1 MNKTDQQKNNMY
13 INYWTEN
20 GKSSK
25 EINNAMKIK
34 IVTNYTDSKGILRTR
49 ETYRHPKLNDL
60 TFDNLPSKSKGLTK
74 KEKKERFEK
83 APYSDKHN
91 NLINKLYGKPNSIFK
106 KQAEK
111 AAHENKI
118 NDIMFKKKIHTLVNK
133 QNYQQDCPNLLIV
146 KRKDSKGLPY
156 DFSINAS
163 RKSLEELR
171 KDGEALNKTLSKT
184 MRDYSGIE
192 IWERSNYLLKG
203 TGVLTNYRYC
213 IFKDKE
219 YKKAA

>member
-1 MNKTDQQKNNMY
+1 MNKTDQQKNNTY
-13 INYWTEN
+13 IDYWTEN

-34 IVTNYTDSKGILRTR
+34 ITKNYTDSKGILRTR
-49 ETYRHPKLNDL
+49 ITHRHPKLSDL
-60 TFDNLPSKSKGLTK
+60 TFENLLPKSKALSTE
-74 KEKKERFEK
+74 EKKERFEK

-91 NLINKLYGKPNSIFK
+91 KLISSLYGKVNTIFK

-118 NDIMFKKKIHTLVNK
+118 NNIMFKKKIHTLVNK
-133 QNYQQDCPNLLIV
+133 QNYQKDCPNLLIV
-146 KRKDSKGLPY
+146 QRKDSKGLPY

-203 TGVLTNYRYC
+203 TGVPTNYRYC
-213 IFKDKE
+213 IYKDKE

>member
-1 MNKTDQQKNNMY
+1 MNKTDQQKNNTY

-20 GKSSK
+20 GKASK
-25 EINNAMKIK
+25 EINHSMKIK
-34 IVTNYTDSKGILRTR
+34 ITTEYKDGKGILRTR
-49 ETYRHPKLNDL
+49 TTYRHPKLSDL
-60 TFDNLPSKSKGLTK
+60 TFENLPSKSKALTK
-74 KEKKERFEK
+74 EEKKKRFEDI
-83 APYSDKHN
+83 PYSDKHN
-91 NLINKLYGKPNSIFK
+91 SLINKLYSKPNSIFK

-118 NDIMFKKKIHTLVNK
+118 NNIMFKKKIHTLVNK
-133 QNYQQDCPNLLIV
+133 QNYQSDCPNILIV
-146 KRKDSKGLPY
+146 QRKDSKGLPY

-163 RKSLEELR
+163 RKSLDELR

-184 MRDYSGIE
+184 MRDYFGIE

-203 TGVLTNYRYC
+203 TGVPTNYRYC